1 MKVALL
7 SDNETDEIVALGLK
21 LASSADDVKGE
32 NIRLLDL
39 RGRCAYTDVML
50 FVSGASDRQVRA
62 IGDRISKR
70 ANELGMPTIGHEG
83 SQSGNWVL
91 ADHGDVVVHVFY
103 RPARMYYDLESLW
116 ADAPEIPLG
125 FVTEQSPF

>member
-1 MKVALL
+1 VVRL

-39 RGRCAYTDVML
+39 RGRCAYTDAML

-62 IGDRISKR
+62 IADRISKR
-70 ANELGMPTIGHEG
+70 ATELGMPTVGHEG
-83 SQSGNWVL
+83 TQSGNWVL
-91 ADHGDVVVHVFY
+91 LDHGDVVVHVFY

-125 FVTEQSPF
+125 FITEQSPF